1 MNNKNTKRD
10 AHIRIH
16 RGDVLLINYGCRD
29 AGCRNGIVR
38 PSVVISSENS
48 LKQESS
54 VLVVPLYRHETRAFK
69 ANDVLIKSTD
79 CTGLRYDEYAQPMQ
93 VRAVRKCRVVKRIGH
108 IKDEVKVNE
117 ITADLREY
125 TKGRG

>member
-1 MNNKNTKRD
+1 MNRKHTKRD
-10 AHIRIH
+10 AYMCIH

-38 PSVVISSENS
+38 PSVVISSEASIKLERS
-48 LKQESS
+48 L
-54 VLVVPLYRHETRAFK
+54 LVVPLYRHETRAIH
-69 ANDVLIKSTD
+69 ASDVLIKSTD

-93 VRAVRKCRVVKRIGH
+93 VRAVKKCRVVKRIGH